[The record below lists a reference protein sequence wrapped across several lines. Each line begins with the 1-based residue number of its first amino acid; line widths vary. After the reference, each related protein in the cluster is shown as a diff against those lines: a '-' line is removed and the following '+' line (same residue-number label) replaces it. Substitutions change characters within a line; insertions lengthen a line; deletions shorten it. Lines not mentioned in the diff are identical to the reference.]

1 MKKLIL
7 TAMVSLVVMT
17 GVAFG
22 AETREPNNGQAPPAV
37 RAERRRIH
45 RIRRHRRHM
54 RHMRRRMRREM
65 RHGA

>member
-7 TAMVSLVVMT
+7 TAIVSLVVMT

-22 AETREPNNGQAPPAV
+22 GETREPNNGQAPPAV
-37 RAERRRIH
+37 RAEHRRMR
-45 RIRRHRRHM
+45 RMRHRRHM